1 MTNFA
6 QSLQDGEKKKGNPNN
21 LKLGFVLSFLSPNPE
36 GACGQ
41 AFGGG
46 QGTSGRGKKNEIEAE
61 TVSYSFVPR

>member
-21 LKLGFVLSFLSPNPE
+21 LKLGFVLSFLSLNPE

-46 QGTSGRGKKNEIEAE
+46 QGTSGRGKKK
-61 TVSYSFVPR
+61 